1 MEGVLTIRAFGWQN
15 TVESQTLSALDVS
28 LRPYYLLRCLQR
40 WLNLV
45 LELIVGNIAI
55 GMIAMSVIWRYG
67 SGADIGVALNVVL
80 VANTTLVRLVQSWA
94 SLEVSLG
101 AVARLKN
108 VEEHTASEDRKSK
121 TIVPDQSWP
130 SHGKLILSDVSIGY
144 R

>member
-1 MEGVLTIRAFGWQN
+1 
-15 TVESQTLSALDVS
+15 
-28 LRPYYLLRCLQR
+28 
-40 WLNLV
+40 
-45 LELIVGNIAI
+45 
-55 GMIAMSVIWRYG
+55 MIAMSVVWGYG

-121 TIVPDQSWP
+121 TIVPDHSWP
-130 SHGKLILSDVSIGY
+130 SHGKLMLSDVSIGY